1 MGAKRTFLIAPPA
14 VSLFDELF
22 VDEVK
27 RSLDPGVF
35 DEEDFANKDFDPVAC
50 LAAGF
55 LAVEVIAQTALGE
68 PTIASVSSAENKTL

>member
-1 MGAKRTFLIAPPA
+1 MAAPA

-22 VDEVK
+22 VEVFVDAVK

-35 DEEDFANKDFDPVAC
+35 ANEDFDPVAC

-55 LAVEVIAQTALGE
+55 LAVEVIAQTAPGE
-68 PTIASVSSAENKTL
+68 PIIASASSAENKAL